1 MENVLIP
8 HRSEKGWVLDI
19 PSEMA
24 QEMGVMDGSFAVLTP
39 RQGGIEIEVLSPPSR
54 ELKSSVYRIAEKY
67 REVFEVLDRHGD

>member
-39 RQGGIEIEVLSPPSR
+39 SKVELRLKFCPLPR
-54 ELKSSVYRIAEKY
+54 ES
-67 REVFEVLDRHGD
+67 